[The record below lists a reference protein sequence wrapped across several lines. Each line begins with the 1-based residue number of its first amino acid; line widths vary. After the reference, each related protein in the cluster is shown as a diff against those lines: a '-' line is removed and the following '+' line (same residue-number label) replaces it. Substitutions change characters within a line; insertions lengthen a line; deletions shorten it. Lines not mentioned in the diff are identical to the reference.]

1 MVNNADTNNG
11 SIFMVRGVNV
21 HIIDAS
27 VMIHKNRPTKD
38 SKTFSDYADFLKRKL
53 EDEFALYQRL
63 DIVFV

>member
-1 MVNNADTNNG
+1 
-11 SIFMVRGVNV
+11 MVRGVNV

-53 EDEFALYQRL
+53 EDEFALYQRV
-63 DIVFV
+63 DIVFD